1 MGARNAVL
9 VRMVLLQAAVV
20 GLIGFGIGC
29 GPAGLF
35 TIMGRRPGAE
45 LAPYF
50 PWQLL
55 LLTFVGMMVCIGL
68 GSVLSLRRV
77 IQLEP
82 AVVFK

>member
-1 MGARNAVL
+1 
-9 VRMVLLQAAVV
+9 
-20 GLIGFGIGC
+20 
-29 GPAGLF
+29 
-35 TIMGRRPGAE
+35 MGRRPGAE